1 MILFPRP
8 IPFRGGGNA
17 ATTGHET
24 SLTTFGGSLRHRFGN
39 VWTCPAGN
47 DGAAGRVAAVGECGE
62 GAGLEE
68 EDDDHEGDADEDHG

>member
-8 IPFRGGGNA
+8 IPFRRSRYA
-17 ATTGHET
+17 ATTGHEA
-24 SLTTFGGSLRHRFGN
+24 SLTTFGGSLRYRFGYI
-39 VWTCPAGN
+39 WAYPAGN
-47 DGAAGRVAAVGECGE
+47 DGAAGSVAAVGEGSE